1 VYNVWNRF
9 KKRLDPRA
17 DSVMPESFHI
27 KKSGG
32 TSGIDSNRHD
42 SHGDPDITKPDQ
54 TNDKFHFSA
63 VTAISIG
70 HFIHDLY
77 SSFLAPL
84 LPLLIQKLSM
94 TLTQAGFLSTVM
106 QLFALSNPWIGALA
120 DRFSVRW
127 FLILAPT
134 LTAIPMSLMGLAPNY
149 GILLLLMVTAGI
161 GVSVFHVPAPVVVA
175 RMSGG
180 RKGMGMSIFMVGGEA
195 ARAVGPIVAVALVA
209 TIGLEGFYPVMG
221 VSFLCSVLLF
231 VATRE
236 LSSTTAGAAPIPLR
250 QTWRMMNP
258 LLIPIA
264 GILIAR
270 GFMHGC
276 MSAFLPTFITMHTG
290 NLWLAGAG
298 LTLFE
303 TAGVFGVLVAGTLSD
318 RFGRKRVLTFS
329 LTSAPM
335 FMMSFVWLDGGL
347 SYIFL
352 LLTGFALLSTTPVM
366 LALVQDNAPKSPSAA
381 NGLFMMISFLARSS
395 VVVIIGMVG
404 DLIGLK
410 TAYIL
415 FAIVGFLGLPFALK
429 LPPDRK

>member
-1 VYNVWNRF
+1 V
-9 KKRLDPRA
+9 
-17 DSVMPESFHI
+17 
-27 KKSGG
+27 
-32 TSGIDSNRHD
+32 
-42 SHGDPDITKPDQ
+42 
-54 TNDKFHFSA
+54 
-63 VTAISIG
+63 VTAISVG

-106 QLFALSNPWIGALA
+106 QLFALTNPWIGSLA

-127 FLILAPT
+127 FLILAPA
-134 LTAIPMSLMGLAPNY
+134 LTAVPMSLMGLAPNY

-195 ARAVGPIVAVALVA
+195 ARAIGPIAAVAMVA
-209 TIGLEGFYPVMG
+209 TMGLEGFYPVMG

-231 VATRE
+231 AATRDMP
-236 LSSTTAGAAPIPLR
+236 SATTGAAPIPLL
-250 QTWRMMNP
+250 QIWRMMNP
-258 LLIPIA
+258 VLIPIT

-276 MSAFLPTFITMHTG
+276 MSAFLPTFITIHTG

-303 TAGVFGVLVAGTLSD
+303 TAGVLGVLVSGTMSD
-318 RFGRKRVLTFS
+318 RFGRKRILTFS
-329 LTSAPM
+329 LASTPI
-335 FMMSFVWLDGGL
+335 FMMSFVWLDGGF
-347 SYIFL
+347 SYVFL
-352 LLTGFALLSTTPVM
+352 LLTGFTLLSTTPVM
-366 LALVQDNAPKSPSAA
+366 LALVQDNASKSPSAA

-404 DLIGLK
+404 DLTGLK

-415 FAIVGFLGLPFALK
+415 FAFVGFIGLPFALK
-429 LPPDRK
+429 LPPDRR